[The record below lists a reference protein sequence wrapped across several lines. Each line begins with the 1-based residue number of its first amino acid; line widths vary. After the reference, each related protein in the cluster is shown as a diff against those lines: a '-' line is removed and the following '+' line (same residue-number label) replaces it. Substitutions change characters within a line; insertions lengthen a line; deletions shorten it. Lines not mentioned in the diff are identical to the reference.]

1 MVKKIFSN
9 KFDPQII
16 GTEAIKVDNEM
27 IHQEVISKP
36 FVKYLTI
43 QITDEENQ
51 LFLNCFKNS
60 TFLLYFE
67 YPLFIVDVLP
77 QKHAG
82 NFYPKS

>member
-16 GTEAIKVDNEM
+16 STEAIKIDNEKM
-27 IHQEVISKP
+27 SQEVISKP

-51 LFLNCFKNS
+51 LFLNRFKNS
-60 TFLLYFE
+60 TYKTKQEFAKSL
-67 YPLFIVDVLP
+67 II
-77 QKHAG
+77 AG
-82 NFYPKS
+82 LKGVR

>member
-60 TFLLYFE
+60 TYKTKQEFAKSL
-67 YPLFIVDVLP
+67 II
-77 QKHAG
+77 AG
-82 NFYPKS
+82 LKGVK